1 MNLSE
6 NSTDTT
12 RNELISRVR
21 DLGFGDGE
29 EGFQELALD
38 IFRFQYQHNK
48 VYKNFTDLL
57 HVHPEDVI
65 DHRDIPFLPVE
76 SFRDHVISTGVFT
89 PEVIY
94 RSSGTTHTKSR
105 SKHLIRS
112 LDWYHEISNR
122 IYSHLVSPV
131 KNSVFYALLPGY
143 IERADASLVAMA
155 KSFMR
160 ISGQDDKF
168 YLDNHRELE
177 EELEKS
183 FDRDE
188 DVVVIGV
195 THALLKWLE
204 GDQAQVWA
212 QKGIEKGWSLTI
224 IETGGMK
231 GHGREPIREEVH
243 ARIKRVLPFA
253 RIISEYGMTELLSQA
268 YSLDGRFFQS
278 PPWMRVIVRDPAD
291 PGSILNPGRTGRLQ
305 IIDLA
310 NIDSCAFISTSDLGS
325 MNVNEDKPMFE
336 VLGRFDHA
344 EVRGCNLLSI

>member
-21 DLGFGDGE
+21 DLGFVDGAK
-29 EGFQELALD
+29 GFQELALD
-38 IFRFQYQHNK
+38 IFRFQYLHNE

-65 DHRDIPFLPVE
+65 DYRDIPFLPVE

-94 RSSGTTHTKSR
+94 RSSGTTHAKSR

-131 KNSVFYALLPGY
+131 KNAVFYALLPGY

-177 EELEKS
+177 GELEKS

-325 MNVNEDKPMFE
+325 MNVNEDTHMFE

>member
-1 MNLSE
+1 M
-6 NSTDTT
+6 
-12 RNELISRVR
+12 
-21 DLGFGDGE
+21 
-29 EGFQELALD
+29 
-38 IFRFQYQHNK
+38 
-48 VYKNFTDLL
+48 
-57 HVHPEDVI
+57 
-65 DHRDIPFLPVE
+65 
-76 SFRDHVISTGVFT
+76 ISTGVFT

-94 RSSGTTHTKSR
+94 RSSGTTHAKSR

-212 QKGIEKGWSLTI
+212 QKGIKKGWSLTI

-325 MNVNEDKPMFE
+325 MNVNEDTPMFE

>member
-65 DHRDIPFLPVE
+65 DYRDIPFLPVE

-94 RSSGTTHTKSR
+94 RSSGTTHAKSR

-131 KNSVFYALLPGY
+131 KNAVFYALLPGY

>member
-6 NSTDTT
+6 NSTDTY
-12 RNELISRVR
+12 RNMLISRVR
-21 DLGFGDGE
+21 DLGFVDGV

-38 IFRFQYQHNK
+38 IFRFQYLHNK

-57 HVHPEDVI
+57 HVHPEEVI
-65 DHRDIPFLPVE
+65 DYRDIPFLPVE

-94 RSSGTTHTKSR
+94 RSSGTTHAKSR

-212 QKGIEKGWSLTI
+212 QKGIKKGWSLTI

-325 MNVNEDKPMFE
+325 MNVNEDTPMFE

>member
-1 MNLSE
+1 MNLSG
-6 NSTDTT
+6 NSFDTY
-12 RNELISRVR
+12 RNELISRIR
-21 DLGFGDGE
+21 DLGFVGGE
-29 EGFQELALD
+29 EGFQALALD
-38 IFRFQYQHNK
+38 VFRFQYQHNK
-48 VYKNFTDLL
+48 VYRNFTDLL
-57 HVHPEDVI
+57 HVNPEDVI
-65 DHRDIPFLPVE
+65 DYRNIPFLPVE
-76 SFRDHVISTGVFT
+76 SFRDHVISTGEFN

-94 RSSGTTHTKSR
+94 RSSGTTHLKSR
-105 SKHLIRS
+105 SKHLVRS
-112 LDWYHEISNR
+112 LEWYHEISNR
-122 IYSHLVSPV
+122 IYSQLVSPV
-131 KNSVFYALLPGY
+131 KNSFFYALLPGY
-143 IERADASLVAMA
+143 IERSDASLVAMA
-155 KSFMR
+155 TSFMR

-168 YLDNHRELE
+168 YLDNYRELE
-177 EELEKS
+177 GELEKS

-204 GDQAQVWA
+204 GGQAQVWA
-212 QKGIEKGWSLTI
+212 QKGIKKGWSLTI

-243 ARIKRVLPFA
+243 ARIQSVLPFA

-291 PGSILNPGRTGRLQ
+291 PGCILNPGRTGRLQ

-310 NIDSCAFISTSDLGS
+310 NIDSCAFISTSDLGRMKVS
-325 MNVNEDKPMFE
+325 EDRPMFE

-344 EVRGCNLLSI
+344 EVRGCNLLSL